1 MSEDVELLQALI
13 RNACV
18 NDGFELGDET
28 SNADAVLSV
37 IEGCGADIE
46 VFDSAPGRRS
56 VVARIAGADPMA
68 PTLMML
74 GHSDVVPA
82 RAERWTRDPFGGE
95 IVDGFIWGRGALDM
109 LGQVATMATAFRDFA
124 LSGRAA
130 GGDIVLAV
138 VADEEALGQ
147 RGTAWLLENHSD
159 AMQADWVISEGG
171 GGISNSP
178 SGERVGV
185 TVAEKGVWRIR
196 LHVDGQSGHTSLPF
210 GSANAL
216 TLASRVCVQ
225 LAQAEPLVVIT
236 DPWRTFVTQGWPE
249 VSHAYL
255 LDAGRID
262 DAIQHLPDFPGRIAH
277 AMTRMTLVVTSITSD
292 ASWNSIPS
300 AATIEIDV
308 RTLKGQGMPEIMDVV
323 DAALESALGV
333 RLGDLHSPVSMEVVS
348 GLPASRSASGTRLWT
363 LLEEATQVHHG
374 HTTLLPMMTA
384 GATDARFFRH
394 RGVTSYG
401 VGIFSREFPMAEL
414 PSMMHGDDERI
425 DLASLKLMRG
435 LWSTVLSMHADVRD

>member
-1 MSEDVELLQALI
+1 M
-13 RNACV
+13 
-18 NDGFELGDET
+18 
-28 SNADAVLSV
+28 
-37 IEGCGADIE
+37 
-46 VFDSAPGRRS
+46 
-56 VVARIAGADPMA
+56 
-68 PTLMML
+68 
-74 GHSDVVPA
+74 
-82 RAERWTRDPFGGE
+82 
-95 IVDGFIWGRGALDM
+95 
-109 LGQVATMATAFRDFA
+109 
-124 LSGRAA
+124 
-130 GGDIVLAV
+130 
-138 VADEEALGQ
+138 
-147 RGTAWLLENHSD
+147 
-159 AMQADWVISEGG
+159 
-171 GGISNSP
+171 
-178 SGERVGV
+178 
-185 TVAEKGVWRIR
+185 
-196 LHVDGQSGHTSLPF
+196 PF

-236 DPWRTFVTQGWPE
+236 DPWRTFVTQGWPD

-308 RTLKGQGMPEIMDVV
+308 RTLKGQGMPEIIDVV

-333 RLGDLHSPVSMEVVS
+333 RLGDLRSPVSMEVVS
-348 GLPASRSASGTRLWT
+348 GLPASMSATGTRLWT

-435 LWSTVLSMHADVRD
+435 LWSTVLSMHAEVRD